1 MTDTQKEYLQEA
13 FNEVKSEDK
22 EKRFSIIKFI
32 KDIGEESFS
41 KEARF
46 HGKHKTCPWWLQCQ
60 GMTEKEMN
68 KLGYKTTDAWM
79 E

>member
-1 MTDTQKEYLQEA
+1 MTDTQKEYLQAA

-32 KDIGEESFS
+32 KNIGEEKFIEDVIHY
-41 KEARF
+41 K
-46 HGKHKTCPWWLQCQ
+46 KQKTCPWWLQCQ

-68 KLGYKTTDAWM
+68 DLGYKTTDEWM